1 MSFWD
6 LFKRKSSSEVAKER
20 LMMILTYERK
30 GLPPNFPERLKNDL
44 ISVFKKYPQFDAEKI
59 EVEIKEENKLE
70 ELWISIPFIK
80 GRFNN
85 D

>member
-6 LFKRKSSSEVAKER
+6 FFRRKSSSEVAKER
-20 LMMILTYERK
+20 LMMVLTYERK

-44 ISVFKKYPQFDAEKI
+44 INVFKKYPQFDAERI
-59 EVEIKEENKLE
+59 DVDIKKEDKHE
-70 ELWISIPFIK
+70 ELWISIPFID
-80 GRFNN
+80 GRVNH